1 MLQTHRG
8 ALESRWE
15 SLRSKES
22 CDSRDS
28 PLYSNGWRSIRGRD
42 KWNKS
47 YTQANTRAGNVLI
60 HSSKASV
67 HSYSVKFHIRSVF
80 CGGFPAD
87 GLSLTANRASLTL
100 DWRNTLKNR
109 FRSEAQTCS
118 CGQSDR
124 SSLKHDSRFRKD
136 TNRYWNT
143 NRNIRRKH
151 SCDQSQHVNRYS
163 WICFCAWY

>member
-1 MLQTHRG
+1 MHDGLPLKFSVNTWYRFNQTHRG
-8 ALESRWE
+8 ALESRWD

-28 PLYSNGWRSIRGRD
+28 PLYSNGW
-42 KWNKS
+42 KS
-47 YTQANTRAGNVLI
+47 RQMKQKLLNGYTHANTRAGK
-60 HSSKASV
+60 SRSV
-67 HSYSVKFHIRSVF
+67 HSYSVKLHIRSVF

-87 GLSLTANRASLTL
+87 GLNLTANRASVTL
-100 DWRNTLKNR
+100 DWRNTLKNH

-143 NRNIRRKH
+143 NRNIRRKQ
-151 SCDQSQHVNRYS
+151 SCDFY
-163 WICFCAWY
+163 